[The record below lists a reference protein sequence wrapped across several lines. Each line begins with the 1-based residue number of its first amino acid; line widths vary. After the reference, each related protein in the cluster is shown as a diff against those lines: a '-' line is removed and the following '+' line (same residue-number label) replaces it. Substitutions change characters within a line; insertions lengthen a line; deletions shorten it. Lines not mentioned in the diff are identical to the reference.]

1 LKDSNKIAIVGIG
14 GVFPGALNLD
24 EFWQNILS
32 AKDTAIDVGADRWR
46 VEPDDLY
53 SPNLNADKVNSRRA
67 CVIEDFEFNPEGLNI
82 DADLLTRLDPM
93 FQILLHAGRDAWADT
108 KTEKINKERVGIIIG
123 NIVLPTESSSQFSDE
138 KFKALFES
146 QLNTTSNN
154 RNKTEPLNRYVAGL
168 PGGLLAKALG
178 LGAGA
183 YTLDAACAS
192 SLYSLKYAVDEL
204 LAGRT
209 DAMLAGGV
217 SRPDCLYT
225 QMGFSQL
232 NAISKTGRCSPF
244 DGKADGLVVGEGAG
258 IFILKRLEDA
268 IAHDDHIYAT
278 IAGIGLSN
286 DIEGNIMSPDTEG
299 QSRAMQSAY
308 AKAGW
313 SPNQVQHIECHGTGT
328 PVGDGVEFNSLNNL
342 WQQHNVEGD
351 CVIGSVKSNV
361 GHLLTAAGAAA
372 LMKTLLAMK
381 HGVLPPTANYES
393 PSSKIDLANSP
404 FKVLAEAESWDVKN
418 NMPRRAAIS
427 GFGFGGINAH
437 VLLEQYEKGT
447 SSAIASSASFSNPHV
462 LNVHS
467 GSASDASSHSQKN
480 HSFSSRS
487 DKSNNDI
494 AIVGMES
501 RLGPWNNQS
510 EFDSAVLFGANK
522 STIRP
527 NNWWGAEVNE
537 CKGHLIEEIK
547 VPLGRYRIPPAELKE
562 MLPQQLLMLEVAANA
577 LEDAGL
583 SELTNE
589 QQCRTG
595 VFIGI
600 ALDLNTTNFHFR
612 WMQKKYAHEWL
623 QSLGINLN
631 EEQLNEWIA
640 NLRDACGP
648 ALSANRTMGALGGI
662 VASRIARAFRIG
674 GPSFTV
680 SAEETSGLRALES
693 GLRAL
698 QQDELDQVIV
708 GSVDLASDLRAVK
721 GHVEYHE
728 QTNIADGA
736 TAFILKRHDDAVRDG
751 DKVYSVIKGFGAAS
765 GNACDEIGNDPAVQV
780 QSIQQACSDAECHLN
795 EIDQIVFSTQDEVIT
810 DSPILNNTSTST
822 FQLGHSGAA
831 TGLMSVASA
840 VSGLHHRLLPAD
852 DESKEHYWLKDR
864 VKGLRKS
871 LVNVSSI
878 DGNSISVV
886 LEEGDAKDNTIKS
899 TPNIFL
905 ISAESSQ
912 SLINKIKNL
921 SFDNNPQQDKAND
934 KSRIALIVNNAKEFK
949 TACDEA
955 IVAIEKNESI
965 NNGRC
970 FYSIEPLAAQGK
982 IAFVYPGSGNHFW
995 GMGQELGVVFPQ
1007 VLEKLNTENE
1017 SLASQF
1023 AKGRFWQNQNSKINR
1038 DKELSHEEVI
1048 FGQVWLG
1055 TFVSDVV
1062 SSFAIKPDAVIGYS
1076 LGETAGFFSTR
1087 TWTARDEMLQRIQK
1101 STLFTEEL
1109 AGPCTSVQKAW
1120 GTDEPIDW
1128 ALGVINTSEDI
1139 VNEVLE
1145 NYERVY
1151 LLIVN
1156 TPNECVIG
1164 GDRTELNKAVKELA
1178 VQYHPLTGVTTVHCE
1193 VAKPVEKSYRDLH
1206 IFETTPPND
1215 VTFYSGIRGGAY
1227 KVTQDSAADSIL
1239 DQALA
1244 AFDYTKVI
1252 KSAYDDGVRLFIEMG
1267 PGGSCTR
1274 MIDQILVDKPHFA
1287 KAICVKGQD
1296 SVDNV
1301 MQLLARL
1308 FTEGLSVD
1316 LSQLGRQKDTNK
1328 TEYKNHISVKTGGE
1342 IFKVPLPPNKEVD
1355 EAATAVVEL
1364 KQKQVRGKVEQPDEQ
1379 QQHINS
1385 FPMAA
1390 NGGLQPIIEQMQLA
1404 EQARAGAQETF
1415 LRVSQ
1420 GMTQTLEQAINM
1432 QMQLMDGNDV
1442 QIPLTSFSSE
1452 SSTTKQEIECQFNR
1466 EACLEFAIG
1475 SIGKMLGDSFADI
1488 DQHPSRVR
1496 LPDEPLML
1504 VDRILKVNGEADALT
1519 HDLSASG
1526 SVITEHD
1533 VLPNAWYLDLGR
1545 IPTCIAVEAGQADL
1559 FLSGYL
1565 GIDHITKGLAVYRL
1579 LDARITFHGPLP
1591 TAGQTIHYDIHI
1603 EHFFSQGDTR
1613 LFRFNFE
1620 GSVNGQPLLTMTHGC
1635 AGFFSQQELDAGQ
1648 GIVLTSMEKQ
1658 QAQGKFAENWQQLV
1672 SLQVESY
1679 SDEQLNALR
1688 EGDLVACFG
1697 NDFANTGLNNAVGL
1711 PSGRM
1716 TLVHR
1721 ILKLDPTGGRF
1732 GIGQITGEADIRPD
1746 DWFLTCHF
1754 VDDRVMPGTLMYECC
1769 LHTLRVY
1776 LLRMGWIGETDE
1788 FVYEPII
1795 GEVSQLK
1802 CRGQVTEETKAV
1814 QYEITLKEIG
1824 YKADGTPYVL
1834 ADALMYGDHRA
1845 IVQMKNM
1852 SVQLSGLKRDR
1863 LENLWANKR
1872 STQTKQVLF
1881 DNESILAFA
1890 VGKPSEAFG
1899 DRYKVF
1905 DSERKIARLPGPPYK
1920 FLDRITSIKDCEQ
1933 WVLKAGGIIEAEYDV
1948 PADEWY
1954 FTEDNQPY
1962 MPFAVL
1968 LEVALQPC
1976 GWLAAYLGSAL
1987 TSETDISFR
1996 NLGGKA
2002 TQFIKVSPE
2011 IGTLITKVKITNVSQ
2026 SGGMIIQNFDYEMQS
2041 NQGMVYKGNTYF
2053 GFFSHEALAEQVGIR
2068 DAEPYKANETEQKR
2082 GKSFTYPV
2090 NAPMPADM
2098 MRMVD
2103 EITLYDP
2110 DGGPNGLGFIEGIA
2124 SVKQEAWFFKAHFF
2138 EDPVWPGSLG
2148 LESFM
2153 QLLKVFAWERW
2164 GNDIEIGAC
2173 AFENMALNQ
2182 VHEWVYRGQILPV
2195 DEKVTVQAVIS
2206 EIDDQSRMLKA
2217 DGFLTVDGRIIYQ
2230 MKDFAL
2236 RIT

>member
-1 LKDSNKIAIVGIG
+1 LKSSSKIAIVGLG
-14 GVFPGALNLD
+14 GVFPGARDLD

-32 AKDTAIDVGADRWR
+32 AKDSAIDVGADRWR
-46 VEPDDLY
+46 LEPDDLY
-53 SPNLNADKVNSRRA
+53 SPKLEADKVCSRRA
-67 CVIEDFEFNPEGLNI
+67 CLIQGFEFNPEGFNV
-82 DADLLTRLDPM
+82 DTDLLSRLDPM
-93 FQILLHAGRDAWADT
+93 YQILLHAGRDAWADA
-108 KTEKINKERVGIIIG
+108 KTDSINKERVGIIIG
-123 NIVLPTESSSQFSDE
+123 NIVLPTESSSRFSDE
-138 KFKALFES
+138 QFKELYEAQLLTNPAKQTDSTES
-146 QLNTTSNN
+146 
-154 RNKTEPLNRYVAGL
+154 LNRYVAGL

-232 NAISKTGRCSPF
+232 NAISKSGRCSPF
-244 DGKADGLVVGEGAG
+244 DSKADGLVVGEGAG

-268 IAHDDHIYAT
+268 IAHDDYIYAT
-278 IAGIGLSN
+278 IEGIGLSN

-308 AKAGW
+308 SKAGW
-313 SPNQVQHIECHGTGT
+313 LPNQVQHIECHGTGT
-328 PVGDGVEFNSLNNL
+328 PVGDGVEFLSLNNL
-342 WQQHNVEGD
+342 WQSHKAEGE

-381 HGVLPPTANYES
+381 HGVLPPTANYDT
-393 PSSKIDLANSP
+393 PSNKIDLANSP
-404 FKVLAEAESWDVKN
+404 FKVLAEAEPWHVKDN
-418 NMPRRAAIS
+418 APRRAAIS

-437 VLLEQYEKGT
+437 VLLEQFDKDSTPLG
-447 SSAIASSASFSNPHV
+447 IASS
-462 LNVHS
+462 VHI
-467 GSASDASSHSQKN
+467 
-480 HSFSSRS
+480 
-487 DKSNNDI
+487 DKSDV

-501 RLGPWNNQS
+501 RLGPWNDQKT
-510 EFDSAVLFGANK
+510 FDNAVLFGSDAQV
-522 STIRP
+522 TRP
-527 NNWWGAEVNE
+527 TNWWGTDSID
-537 CKGHLIEEIK
+537 CSGHLINEIDI
-547 VPLGRYRIPPAELKE
+547 PLGRYRIPPAELKE

-577 LEDAGL
+577 LEDANL
-583 SELTNE
+583 SELTTE

-612 WMQKKYAHEWL
+612 WMQKKYAREWL
-623 QSLGINLN
+623 QSLGIKLN
-631 EEQLNEWIA
+631 EEELKEWIS
-640 NLRDACGP
+640 NLREACGP

-674 GPSFTV
+674 GPSFTL

-698 QQDELDQVIV
+698 QQNELDQVIV

-721 GHVEYHE
+721 GHFKYHD
-728 QTNIADGA
+728 QSDIADGA
-736 TAFILKRHDDAVRDG
+736 TAFILKRHEDAIRDG
-751 DKVYSVIKGFGAAS
+751 DKIYSIIKGFGAAS
-765 GNACDEIGNDPAVQV
+765 AGGCGENGVEASAQIT
-780 QSIQQACSDAECHLN
+780 SIQHACSDAQCHLD
-795 EIDQIVFSTQDEVIT
+795 EIDQICFSTRDEVLSDI
-810 DSPILNNTSTST
+810 PILKNSIINT

-831 TGLMSVASA
+831 TGLMNIANA
-840 VSGLHHRLLPAD
+840 VSGLHNRILPGENNTQAR
-852 DESKEHYWLKDR
+852 YWLKDR
-864 VKGLRKS
+864 IKGPRQS
-871 LVNVSSI
+871 LVNSTSI
-878 DGNSISVV
+878 DGNSISVL
-886 LEEGDAKDNTIKS
+886 LEEANA
-899 TPNIFL
+899 NIITRTSATKLFAVSAEDKQLL
-905 ISAESSQ
+905 ISKIKTLSFNDELHQDDNDGNHRVALLAEDNSEFEKAVKEAITAIESSA
-912 SLINKIKNL
+912 SL
-921 SFDNNPQQDKAND
+921 
-934 KSRIALIVNNAKEFK
+934 
-949 TACDEA
+949 
-955 IVAIEKNESI
+955 
-965 NNGRC
+965 NNGTC
-970 FYSIEPLAAQGK
+970 FYSIDPLFNKGK
-982 IAFVYPGSGNHFW
+982 VAFVYPGSGNHFW
-995 GMGQELGVVFPQ
+995 GMGQELGVAFPEA
-1007 VLEKLNTENE
+1007 LENLNDENE
-1017 SLASQF
+1017 TLASQF
-1023 AKGRFWQNQNSKINR
+1023 AKGRFWQADEN
-1038 DKELSHEEVI
+1038 KELSHEEVI

-1062 SSFAIKPDAVIGYS
+1062 SGFNVKPDAVIGYS

-1087 TWTARDEMLQRIQK
+1087 TWTARDEMLQRIQQ

-1109 AGPCTSVQKAW
+1109 AGACTSVQKAW

-1128 ALGVINTSEDI
+1128 ALGVINTSADK
-1139 VNEVLE
+1139 VKAVLG
-1145 NYERVY
+1145 NYKRVY
-1151 LLIVN
+1151 LLITN

-1164 GDRTELNKAVKELA
+1164 GDRAQLNKAVKELA
-1178 VQYHPLTGVTTVHCE
+1178 AHYHPLSGVTTVHCE

-1206 IFETTPPND
+1206 LFETTPPDD

-1227 KVTQDSAADSIL
+1227 EVTQDSAADSIL

-1244 AFDYTKVI
+1244 PFDYTKVI
-1252 KSAYDDGVRLFIEMG
+1252 NSAYEDGVRLFIEMG

-1274 MIDQILVDKPHFA
+1274 MIDQILVNKPHFA
-1287 KAICVKGQD
+1287 KAVCVKGQD

-1308 FTEGLSVD
+1308 YAEGVPVD
-1316 LSQLGRQKDTNK
+1316 LSQLDSPKETNK

-1342 IFKVPLPPNKEVD
+1342 PFKVPLPPKEKGD
-1355 EAATAVVEL
+1355 EASSAVVEL
-1364 KQKQVRGKVEQPDEQ
+1364 KQKQTREDDVLIEQ
-1379 QQHINS
+1379 QRQNIS
-1385 FPMAA
+1385 SLPMAA

-1404 EQARAGAQETF
+1404 EQARAEAQAAF

-1432 QMQLMDGNDV
+1432 QMQLMEDSDLKM
-1442 QIPLTSFSSE
+1442 PLPSFSSE
-1452 SSTTKQEIECQFNR
+1452 QLTSNQEIECQFDR

-1475 SIGKMLGDSFADI
+1475 SIGQMLGDRFADI

-1504 VDRILKVNGEADALT
+1504 VDRILEVKGEADALT
-1519 HDLSASG
+1519 HDLTASG
-1526 SVITEHD
+1526 SVVTEHD
-1533 VLPNAWYLDLGR
+1533 VLPNAWYLDSGR

-1591 TAGQTIHYDIHI
+1591 TAGHTIHYDIHI

-1620 GSVNGQPLLTMTHGC
+1620 GSINGEPLLTMTHGC
-1635 AGFFSQQELDAGQ
+1635 AGFFTQQELDAGQ

-1658 QAQGKFAENWQQLV
+1658 KEQGKLTGNWQQLV
-1672 SLQVESY
+1672 PLKVESY

-1688 EGDLVACFG
+1688 EGDLVSCFG
-1697 NDFANTGLNNAVGL
+1697 NAFANVDLTNPVGL

-1721 ILKLDPTGGRF
+1721 ILKLDPNAGRF

-1824 YKADGTPYVL
+1824 YKEDGTPYVL

-1852 SVQLSGLKRDR
+1852 SVQLSGLKRER
-1863 LENLWANKR
+1863 LESLWANQNT
-1872 STQTKQVLF
+1872 TQTKQVLF

-1948 PADEWY
+1948 PVDEWY

-2002 TQFIKVSPE
+2002 TQYILVPPD
-2011 IGTLITKVKITNVSQ
+2011 IGTLTTKVKITNVSQ
-2026 SGGMIIQNFDYEMQS
+2026 SGGMIIQNFDYEMHS
-2041 NQGMVYKGNTYF
+2041 NLGMVYKGNTYF

-2068 DAEPYKANETEQKR
+2068 DAIPYKANDEELAR
-2082 GKSFTYPV
+2082 GKSFGYPTQ
-2090 NAPMPADM
+2090 APMPADM

-2110 DGGPNGLGFIEGIA
+2110 DGGPNRLGFIEGIA
-2124 SVKQEAWFFKAHFF
+2124 NVKEEAWFFKAHFY

-2164 GNDIEIGAC
+2164 QDELETGLF
-2173 AFENMALNQ
+2173 AFESMALNQ

-2195 DEKVTVQAVIS
+2195 DDKVTVQAVIT
-2206 EIDDQSRMLKA
+2206 EIDDQSKILKA